1 MTNGNLP
8 LVISR
13 FTDPCMTNEDAPKAL
28 LLALLVI
35 SLPTFE
41 NASNNM
47 TNTVLFGR
55 IPSFHWSSHLL
66 TNGK

>member
-1 MTNGNLP
+1 MTNGSLP

-41 NASNNM
+41 NVSNNM
-47 TNTVLFGR
+47 TNTVLFRR